1 MLQLW
6 VGKKVRLRAVRPD
19 DVKHFARYADDSEI
33 DRLAGDTL
41 FPYNP
46 DRDRRTLEKEIEED
60 ADPGDDVYLVI
71 ETLAGKFLGTIQLYH
86 TDRRHRTAEI
96 GLVLNKRKAW
106 GRGYGSE
113 AIRLL
118 LRFVFRE
125 LDYAKIGLSVYEFN
139 PRALALY
146 EHLGFQHEARRRS
159 AVYTAG
165 RRWDEI
171 FLGLTRGE
179 YEARHA
185 AWFPDEDASEKEDQ
199 NK

>member
-6 VGKKVRLRAVRPD
+6 VGAKVRLRAVRPD

-33 DRLAGDTL
+33 DRLAGDTG

-46 DRDRRTLEKEIEED
+46 DRDRRALEKEIEED
-60 ADPGDDVYLVI
+60 EDRGDDAYLVI
-71 ETLAGKFLGTIQLYH
+71 ETRDGKFVGTIQLYH

-96 GLVLNKRKAW
+96 GLVLNRRKSW
-106 GRGYGSE
+106 GKGYGSE

-118 LRFVFRE
+118 LRFAFRE
-125 LDYAKIGLSVYEFN
+125 LGYEKIGLSVYEFN

-146 EHLGFQHEARRRS
+146 EHLGFQHEARRRG
-159 AVYTAG
+159 AIYTAG

-171 FLGLTRGE
+171 YLGMTRAE
-179 YEARHA
+179 YEIRHA
-185 AWFPDEDASEKEDQ
+185 AWFPNENAGGKE
-199 NK
+199 NIE